1 MNRIPCEIVQDLLP
15 SYIDELT
22 SEVTNQAIEEHLAGC
37 ETCKNIYEEMK
48 APEGWTPTTEVKELD
63 FLKKTKKKHRSSLI
77 LCAVIA
83 FACAVVLLG
92 VRYYLTPQR
101 VNPESLDYQLGVSG
115 HNLSFFVDALEDFG
129 IRKVNMDEED
139 GIVKLSLACVPKSIF
154 SRHSV
159 NASYECEE
167 EIRQVWLGDRILW
180 SEGEE
185 ITTLAASLLEAYNPY
200 VGDMPANNRVARA
213 LNISAY
219 TGEFTNEL
227 QTAEEPY
234 GWKMILKKD
243 FPESRQE
250 AVEERLTQY
259 AYFCL
264 ADIGNLGQVEF
275 VYSLGGQPVS
285 LIVTAD
291 QATAYVGADIKAV
304 GRDIKRLNALVEK
317 IGWFW

>member
-1 MNRIPCEIVQDLLP
+1 METIDPQQGPLGP
-15 SYIDELT
+15 SAED
-22 SEVTNQAIEEHLAGC
+22 Q
-37 ETCKNIYEEMK
+37 
-48 APEGWTPTTEVKELD
+48 
-63 FLKKTKKKHRSSLI
+63 
-77 LCAVIA
+77 
-83 FACAVVLLG
+83 LLG
-92 VRYYLTPQR
+92 SENRVELMKKLHLCPEPQR
-101 VNPESLDYQLGVSG
+101 EILYLRIFRGLSYREIGEVFGKTENWARVNYY
-115 HNLSFFVDALEDFG
+115 
-129 IRKVNMDEED
+129 
-139 GIVKLSLACVPKSIF
+139 LACVPKSIF

-200 VGDMPANNRVARA
+200 IGDMPANNRVARA

-291 QATAYVGADIKAV
+291 QATAYAGADIKAV